1 MPVVAAASG
10 RPSRWSAAP
19 AIDVSIG
26 LHALAA
32 AGVVAAPALWPWAL
46 GGVLANHLALGGIGM
61 CPRSR
66 LLGPNLV
73 RLPVAAI
80 DRGEVAL
87 TFDDG
92 PDPSLTPAVLDRLD
106 RYAARASF
114 FCIGERAAAHPD
126 LVREIA
132 RRGHSI
138 ENHSQTHPNGF
149 ACYPPAWLVR
159 ELLGAQ
165 EAIAVLSGRTPVF
178 FRPPMGLRS
187 PLLAPVLSRLQL
199 HHVSWT
205 RRGCDTVSADPAAVL
220 RRLTRGLA
228 AGDVLLLHDGHCARA
243 GGGRA
248 VTLEVLPALLDRIAA
263 AGLRA
268 VSLPA
273 ALC

>member
-1 MPVVAAASG
+1 VPLAAAVSG
-10 RPSRWSAAP
+10 RSSRWSAAP
-19 AIDVSIG
+19 AIRVSIG

-32 AGVVAAPALWPWAL
+32 AGVMAAPPVWPWAL
-46 GGVLANHLALGGIGM
+46 GGVLANHLALGCIGM

-66 LLGPNLV
+66 LLGPNMI
-73 RLPVAAI
+73 RLPAAAI
-80 DRGEVAL
+80 HRGEVAL

-92 PDPSLTPAVLDRLD
+92 PDPKVTPAVLDLLD
-106 RYAARASF
+106 RHRVQASF

-126 LVREIA
+126 LVREMA

-138 ENHSQTHPNGF
+138 ENHSHTHPNGF
-149 ACYPPAWLVR
+149 ACYPPAWLAR

-165 EAIAVLSGRTPVF
+165 EAIAGVSGRAPAF

-187 PLLAPVLSRLQL
+187 PMLAPVLSRLRLQ
-199 HHVSWT
+199 HVSWT
-205 RRGCDTVSADPAAVL
+205 RRGCDTLSADPTAVL

-228 AGDVLLLHDGHCARA
+228 AGDVLLLHDGHCART

-248 VTLEVLPALLDRIAA
+248 VTLEVLPSLLDRIAA
-263 AGLRA
+263 TGLRA